1 MPVMMQRGHIEAA
14 CMQQQGPC
22 QIPWNVT
29 YDASAPGL
37 TIGLINNMPDAALES
52 TEIQFSRLIGSAAGD
67 IPVRLQLYSL
77 PNLPR
82 SESAQQHLNQFYF
95 KIDELWMSPCDALII
110 TGTEPRQADLREEA
124 YWTVLTEVFDWAQSN
139 ALSTVVSCLA
149 AHAAVLHNDG
159 IERHRLSDKQ
169 FGVFEF
175 RKAHDHALMRRSAE
189 IVRTPHSR
197 WNELREED
205 LASCGYTVLAKSAEA
220 GVDMFVKECKQSL
233 FVHFQGHPEYSART
247 LLKEYRRD
255 IGRFLRGERETYP
268 SMPQGYFDTDIC
280 RLAEEFQRVALS
292 RRDEEFL
299 ASFPD
304 DILANSVQNVWQ
316 PSATRVYRNWLHYV
330 LSRKAA
336 AASLVAMPDRSRV
349 RQKRSAA

>member
-1 MPVMMQRGHIEAA
+1 MPVMMQRGHIETA

-159 IERHRLSDKQ
+159 IKRHRLSDKRRIRIQ
-169 FGVFEF
+169 ESP
-175 RKAHDHALMRRSAE
+175 RPRTHAQKRGDRANSPFAVERTAGGRS
-189 IVRTPHSR
+189 
-197 WNELREED
+197 
-205 LASCGYTVLAKSAEA
+205 
-220 GVDMFVKECKQSL
+220 
-233 FVHFQGHPEYSART
+233 
-247 LLKEYRRD
+247 
-255 IGRFLRGERETYP
+255 RFL
-268 SMPQGYFDTDIC
+268 
-280 RLAEEFQRVALS
+280 
-292 RRDEEFL
+292 
-299 ASFPD
+299 
-304 DILANSVQNVWQ
+304 
-316 PSATRVYRNWLHYV
+316 WLHCP
-330 LSRKAA
+330 R
-336 AASLVAMPDRSRV
+336 
-349 RQKRSAA
+349 

>member
-1 MPVMMQRGHIEAA
+1 
-14 CMQQQGPC
+14 
-22 QIPWNVT
+22 
-29 YDASAPGL
+29 
-37 TIGLINNMPDAALES
+37 MPDAALES

-82 SESAQQHLNQFYF
+82 SESARQHLNQFYF
-95 KIDELWMSPCDALII
+95 ETDELGKSQCDALII
-110 TGTEPRQADLREEA
+110 TGTEPRQADLRQEA
-124 YWTVLTEVFDWAQSN
+124 YWPVLTEVFDWAQSN
-139 ALSTVVSCLA
+139 TFSTVVSCLA
-149 AHAAVLHNDG
+149 AHAAVLYNDG
-159 IERHRLSDKQ
+159 IERHRLNDKQ

-175 RKAHDHALMRRSAE
+175 RKAHDHALLHRSAE

-197 WNELREED
+197 WNELQEED
-205 LASCGYTVLAKSAEA
+205 LASCGYTVLATSAEA
-220 GVDMFVKECKQSL
+220 GVDMFVKECKRSL

-268 SMPQGYFDTDIC
+268 SMPQGYFNTDIC
-280 RLAEEFQRVALS
+280 SLAGEFQQVALS
-292 RRDEEFL
+292 RRAEELL

-304 DILANSVQNVWQ
+304 DILANSVQNTWQ
-316 PSATRVYRNWLHYV
+316 PSATRIYRNWLHFV
-330 LSRKAA
+330 MSRKAA
-336 AASLVAMPDRSRV
+336 APSLVAMPNTNRV